1 MDDTAK
7 NGENARPPSQTARA
21 KKLFRNP
28 KEMVGHF
35 FFSPN
40 PGYGQQAGFKK
51 GPRGSQKYFWDL

>member
-40 PGYGQQAGFKK
+40 PGYGQQAGRQSVLGRRIVR
-51 GPRGSQKYFWDL
+51 GP